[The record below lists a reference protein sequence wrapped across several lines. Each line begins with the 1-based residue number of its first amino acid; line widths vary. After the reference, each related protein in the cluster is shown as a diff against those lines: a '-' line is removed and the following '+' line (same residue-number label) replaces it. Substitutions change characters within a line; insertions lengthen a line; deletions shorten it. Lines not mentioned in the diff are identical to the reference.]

1 MPINKALCHLYCI
14 LVFVI
19 FKRCFGSF
27 NSIYLCKNSSII
39 IKYTRDKYE
48 NLEIIYRVY
57 FFCLV
62 YKKNMK
68 ILKNI
73 WWTKTQN
80 KSHNLLL
87 NTRCGLFSNLNP
99 NLPSVAY
106 IYVYACHCVLESFS
120 NRDLFL
126 WAFLSGSKEKLGHEY
141 NWMHYSKK

>member
-27 NSIYLCKNSSII
+27 HSIYLCKNNSII
-39 IKYTRDKYE
+39 IQYTRHKYD
-48 NLEIIYRVY
+48 NLEILFR
-57 FFCLV
+57 LV
-62 YKKNMK
+62 YK
-68 ILKNI
+68 NI
-73 WWTKTQN
+73 WKYLRIFWWTKIRN
-80 KSHNLLL
+80 KSNNLLL